1 MSKMRLSG
9 GDGFFYEIDTMNSLL
24 GAGATG
30 RVYRG
35 CRVNQHSGERREV
48 AIKFLYDNLPQEVV
62 ERARREAQIHIV
74 DDNLIEMLGF
84 FEMQQQNKRGRMV
97 RRYHIVSEL
106 LLGTRLD
113 NKLEEFFHD
122 SIAFSTEV
130 AIAVLMGLR
139 ALHQHGYIH
148 RDIDMSNI
156 MILNDGRIKLI
167 DFGIAKKICE
177 LETIDK
183 HLTNTGQFLGRP
195 EYAAPELVLGDISHQ
210 NETTDIYAVG
220 ILLYRML
227 VGAFPFSGTDAQILA
242 AHLQQDVPVENIK
255 NRKLRKIVRKA
266 TQKSQNDRYQ
276 NAEVFIQALE
286 KKSFWQLLFG

>member
-1 MSKMRLSG
+1 
-9 GDGFFYEIDTMNSLL
+9 
-24 GAGATG
+24 
-30 RVYRG
+30 
-35 CRVNQHSGERREV
+35 
-48 AIKFLYDNLPQEVV
+48 
-62 ERARREAQIHIV
+62 
-74 DDNLIEMLGF
+74 MLGF
-84 FEMQQQNKRGRMV
+84 FEVQQKNRQGRMV
-97 RRYHIVSEL
+97 RRYHVVSEL

-122 SIAFSTEV
+122 STAFSTKV

-167 DFGIAKKICE
+167 DLGIAKKTCE
-177 LETIDK
+177 LETTDK

-227 VGAFPFSGTDAQILA
+227 VGSFPFSGTDAQILA

-255 NRKLRKIVRKA
+255 NRKLRIIVKKA
-266 TQKSQNDRYQ
+266 TQKSQNERYQ
-276 NAEVFIQALE
+276 NADNFIQALE